1 MGARTETAGGGR
13 TTRQKRII
21 TGGLAGAFAI
31 VAVLWLPSDAFFVGC
46 LLLFGATTAEYARM
60 VRRWAPSAPLGA
72 LPALVVVTSA
82 SWYGLTRAST
92 ITLSP
97 LEAALAPALAVVLAP
112 ALVVLW
118 SKTRVPEAGIALGL
132 IAFGLAYF
140 TLAALCTYWLH
151 VIDPW
156 LLLALFFLV
165 WAGDSVAY
173 FAGSAFGKRRLAPIV
188 SPNKTWEGSAAGLV
202 ASIGILA
209 LWSAWRLDTVR
220 YDLLAVGAIAAVA
233 GQIGDL
239 VESLFKRGVGVKD
252 SSNLLPGHGG
262 LYDRLDALL
271 FAAPVF
277 LLGVAV
283 IGLAG

>member
-1 MGARTETAGGGR
+1 METRSETAGGAP
-13 TTRQKRII
+13 TTRQKRVI

-31 VAVLWLPSDAFFVGC
+31 AAVLWLPSDAFFVGC
-46 LLLFGATTAEYARM
+46 LILFGATAAEYARM
-60 VRRWAPSAPLGA
+60 VRRWAPSAPLGV
-72 LPALVVVTSA
+72 LPALVVVAAA
-82 SWYGLTRAST
+82 SWFGLARAPT
-92 ITLSP
+92 IALSP

-112 ALVVLW
+112 ALLVLW

-132 IAFGLAYF
+132 VAYGLAYF
-140 TLAALCTYWLH
+140 TLAMISTYWLH
-151 VIDPW
+151 VMDPW
-156 LLLALFFLV
+156 LLLALFFVV

-202 ASIGILA
+202 ASVGVLA
-209 LWSAWRLDTVR
+209 LWSAWRLDAVR
-220 YDLLAVGAIAAVA
+220 YDLLVVGAITAVA

-277 LLGVAV
+277 LLGVAI
-283 IGLAG
+283 IGLTG